1 MRDRTNWTHA
11 DPIVSRITPQATGEP
26 AVSEQYELIRRVA
39 DDLAHELKNPLNAV
53 VINLEVLRTRV
64 RAGKAEAALERVDVI
79 DAEVQR
85 LHRLLDRLLRLLR
98 PDRGSLDAY
107 AVDGVLEEVA
117 GIAEVLA
124 KVGRKRFVLEPVGD
138 DVYIRF
144 PRESLRFAALILI
157 EAGLRGVAEGGEVRL
172 HGGSDRDRVWLHV
185 DAADGARA
193 GLQGA
198 VESVRRLGQAAPV
211 VAEAVVPG
219 GCRVS
224 LTVPRGG

>member
-1 MRDRTNWTHA
+1 MHDRTNWTHSGR
-11 DPIVSRITPQATGEP
+11 IVSETTPQATGEA

-85 LHRLLDRLLRLLR
+85 LHRLLDQMLRLVR
-98 PDRGSLDAY
+98 PDRAGVDTY
-107 AVDGVLEEVA
+107 AVDEVLAEVA
-117 GIAEVLA
+117 GIAAVLA
-124 KVGRKRFVLEPVGD
+124 KVARKRFVLEPVGD
-138 DVYIRF
+138 DVYIRA
-144 PRESLRFAALILI
+144 RRDGLRFAVLILV
-157 EAGLRGVAEGGEVRL
+157 EAALRGVAEGEEVRL
-172 HGGSDRDRVWLHV
+172 HGGSDREQVWLHV

-198 VESVRRLGQAAPV
+198 VESVRRLGEAAPT